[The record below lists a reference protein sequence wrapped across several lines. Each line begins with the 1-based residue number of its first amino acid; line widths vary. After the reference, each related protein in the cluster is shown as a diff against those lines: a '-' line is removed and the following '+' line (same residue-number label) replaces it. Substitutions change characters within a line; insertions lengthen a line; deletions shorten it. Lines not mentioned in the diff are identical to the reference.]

1 MLVIGMFV
9 SACVNDLEEVERVSN
24 HESLPLQT
32 IKDSRITYTD
42 SGRTSFIIEAGMI
55 ERYPNPEKPL
65 DKFSK
70 GIRVVSY
77 DYFGNVES
85 ELTAY
90 RATNYPED
98 NLMIARDSVILK
110 NKEGKMLNTE
120 ELSWDEKEGRIFTDK
135 FVKITT
141 PNEILYGDGLE
152 AKEDFSSYEI
162 MNIKGRIT
170 IDTEEDS
177 TQTESPTP

>member
-1 MLVIGMFV
+1 M
-9 SACVNDLEEVERVSN
+9 
-24 HESLPLQT
+24 
-32 IKDSRITYTD
+32 
-42 SGRTSFIIEAGMI
+42 
-55 ERYPNPEKPL
+55 

>member
-1 MLVIGMFV
+1 
-9 SACVNDLEEVERVSN
+9 
-24 HESLPLQT
+24 
-32 IKDSRITYTD
+32 
-42 SGRTSFIIEAGMI
+42 MI
-55 ERYPNPEKPL
+55 ERYPNQEKPM
-65 DKFSK
+65 DQFSK